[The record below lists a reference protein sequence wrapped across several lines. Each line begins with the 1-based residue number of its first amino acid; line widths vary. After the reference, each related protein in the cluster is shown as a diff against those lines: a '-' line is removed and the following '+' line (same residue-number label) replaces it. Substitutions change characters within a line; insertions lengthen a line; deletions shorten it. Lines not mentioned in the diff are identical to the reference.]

1 MIELLFAPS
10 SVPFLTLCILSL
22 TVFGYLLSVRA
33 KSDATWWLAVAFS
46 GLSLCT
52 LYGFL
57 AASLFIF
64 PDSQWL
70 DSGQL
75 FMIGA
80 GLFFWSY
87 LQFAYR
93 FLVNPF
99 PREATG
105 VLGVTSALLLAGL
118 GATAFRTSALTFSL
132 LLYLGFFLWTTAVLL
147 RKWWHSARQP
157 PSERS
162 AQTRRAFRAFALIN
176 MSLLVYAV
184 LGLAGMGG
192 SPLFGAAG
200 FGFFFGIV
208 VVYLNYAP
216 EPTSFQVKLIG
227 LSLVTVLA
235 LLTAAVYVL
244 NGFAIKDFAA
254 DVPPRQALRF
264 IPSAAGGYVATALPY
279 HYESN
284 LGEDLHLG
292 DDAVEPKALGFPFPF
307 FGKRYD
313 RLFVGANGL
322 VTFGAPIH
330 RGGRARYRS
339 EDFFNDLAK
348 IAPLYLDLDPSA
360 GGGVFFRQLP
370 DRVVITWHEVPLRIT
385 KARNSVQ
392 LVLHRSG
399 IIDVVYDRV
408 DAVLVEGM
416 RGLMPGP
423 PPFSSASP
431 ARDLPYRIPAG
442 SARIE
447 NFEWDFRRRAHREV
461 WPLIGLVLGATL
473 LVLGLF
479 PFIFRSSLVKP
490 LERLIDG
497 VQRVNAG
504 DLTAGVPV
512 GVHDE
517 IGRLTQHFNRMTQ
530 SLRRYNGE
538 MEALVGERTVQ
549 LEQSLE
555 DLKATQAQLIQAE
568 KMASLGQ
575 LTAGIAHEI
584 KNPLNFINN
593 FAEIN
598 GELVEEMRDA
608 LDGGHL
614 AEARDLL
621 GDLKANADLIATHG
635 KRADGIVQS
644 MMAHAHGG
652 TGERETVD
660 VNTFVDEYVGL
671 AYHGKQARNPGFTVE
686 IATDYGE
693 AGILEV
699 APQEMGRVL
708 VNLLS
713 NAFDAVHEHAQSQ
726 NGAYAP
732 KVTVTT
738 RRESDH
744 VAIRV
749 ADNGPGIPEAVREK
763 IFEPFFTTKP
773 AGSGTGLGLSLSYDI
788 VTQGHGGMLTV
799 ESAPGQGAAFVVTV
813 PVDA

>member
-1 MIELLFAPS
+1 MIEFLFAPS

-22 TVFGYLLSVRA
+22 TVFGYLLGVRA

-105 VLGVTSALLLAGL
+105 VLAVTTVLLLASL
-118 GATAFRTSALTFSL
+118 GATAFLASALTFSL
-132 LLYLGFFLWTTAVLL
+132 LLYLGFFLWTTVVLL
-147 RKWWHSARQP
+147 RKWRRSARQP
-157 PSERS
+157 PSVQI

-184 LGLAGMGG
+184 LGMAGMGG

-244 NGFAIKDFAA
+244 NGFAIEDFAA

-264 IPSAAGGYVATALPY
+264 IPSAAGGYVATALPH

-292 DDAVEPKALGFPFPF
+292 DDDAEPKALGFPFPF

-313 RLFVGANGL
+313 RLFVSANGV

-330 RGGRARYRS
+330 REASARYRS

-360 GGGVFFRQLP
+360 GGGVFFRQAP
-370 DRVVITWHEVPLRIT
+370 DRVVITWHETPRRTT
-385 KARNSVQ
+385 KDLNSVQ

-408 DAVLVEGM
+408 DAALVDGM

-431 ARDLPYRIPAG
+431 AKDLPYRIPAG

-461 WPLIGLVLGATL
+461 RPLIGLVLGAAL

-504 DLTAGVPV
+504 DLTAGVSV

-538 MEALVGERTVQ
+538 MEALVAERTAQ

-555 DLKATQAQLIQAE
+555 DLKAAQAQLIQAE

-593 FAEIN
+593 FAEVN
-598 GELVEEMRDA
+598 EELAEEMLEA
-608 LDGGHL
+608 LDANEEG
-614 AEARDLL
+614 EARALL
-621 GDLKANADLIATHG
+621 ADLKANAAQIAKHG
-635 KRADGIVQS
+635 KRADAIVRS
-644 MMAHAHGG
+644 MMQHARGG
-652 TGERETVD
+652 GEQETVTL
-660 VNTFVDEYVGL
+660 NTFVEEYVNL
-671 AYHGKQARNPGFTVE
+671 AYHGRKARVPDFNAEVVRDFDRAAGSAE
-686 IATDYGE
+686 IM
-693 AGILEV
+693 
-699 APQEMGRVL
+699 PQEIGRVL
-708 VNLLS
+708 LNLLG
-713 NAFDAVHEHAQSQ
+713 NAFDAIRERTARN

-732 KVTVTT
+732 KVIVST
-738 RRESDH
+738 RRLGDH
-744 VAIRV
+744 VEIRV
-749 ADNGPGIPEAVREK
+749 TDNGPGIAPEVRDR

-773 AGSGTGLGLSLSYDI
+773 TGSGTGLGLSLSYDI
-788 VTQGHGGMLTV
+788 VTQRHGGTLTV
-799 ESAPGQGAAFVVTV
+799 ESEPGAGAAFVVTL
-813 PVDA
+813 PG

>member
-22 TVFGYLLSVRA
+22 TVFGYLLGVRD
-33 KSDATWWLAVAFS
+33 KSDATWWLALAFG
-46 GLSLCT
+46 GLTLCT

-57 AASLFIF
+57 ATSIF
-64 PDSQWL
+64 AFPGSQWL

-93 FLVNPF
+93 FLDNPF
-99 PREATG
+99 PREARG
-105 VLGVTSALLLAGL
+105 ALAVTSVLLLTALVATGL
-118 GATAFRTSALTFSL
+118 WRSGLKYSL
-132 LLYLGFFLWTTAVLL
+132 MLYLGFFLWTTVVLL
-147 RKWWHSARQP
+147 RKWRRRASK
-157 PSERS
+157 PSS
-162 AQTRRAFRAFALIN
+162 VQAAQIRRAFRAFTLIN
-176 MSLLVYAV
+176 TSLLAYAA

-200 FGFFFGIV
+200 FGFFFGIA
-208 VVYLNYAP
+208 VVYLNYSP

-227 LSLVTVLA
+227 VSLVTVLA
-235 LLTAAVYVL
+235 LLTTAVYVL
-244 NGFAIKDFAA
+244 HGFSVRDFAT
-254 DVPPRQALRF
+254 DVPDHEAVRF
-264 IPSAAGGYVATALPY
+264 IPSASGGYVATALPY
-279 HYESN
+279 HYASN
-284 LGEDLHLG
+284 LGEPLPLG
-292 DDAVEPKALGFPFPF
+292 NDGAEAQPFGFSFPF
-307 FGKRYD
+307 FGQRYD
-313 RLFVGANGL
+313 RLFVSANGI
-322 VTFGAPIH
+322 VTFGEPIF
-330 RGGRARYRS
+330 RNTAARYRS
-339 EDFFNDLAK
+339 EDFFNALPK
-348 IAPLYLDLDPSA
+348 IAPLYLDLDPSD
-360 GGGVFFRQLP
+360 GGGVFVSRTP
-370 DRVVITWHEVPLRIT
+370 DRLRITWHEVPAHLS
-385 KARNSVQ
+385 KDRNNVQ
-392 LVLHRSG
+392 MVLHRGG
-399 IIDVVYDRV
+399 IIDVVYGRV
-408 DAVLVEGM
+408 DAALADGL
-416 RGLMPGP
+416 RGLMPGAP
-423 PPFSSASP
+423 SFASASL
-431 ARDLPYRIPAG
+431 AADLPYRIPAG

-461 WPLIGLVLGATL
+461 RPVIGLVFGATF

-479 PFIFRSSLVKP
+479 PFLFRSSLVKP
-490 LERLIDG
+490 LERLLDG
-497 VQRVNAG
+497 VQHVNAG
-504 DLTAGVPV
+504 DLTATVPV

-538 MEALVGERTVQ
+538 MEALVTERTRQ
-549 LEQSLE
+549 LEASLKE
-555 DLKATQAQLIQAE
+555 LQETQARLIQTE
-568 KMASLGQ
+568 KMASLGA

-584 KNPLNFINN
+584 KNPLNFVNN

-598 GELVEEMRDA
+598 GELVGEMREA
-608 LDGGHL
+608 LDGGDL
-614 AEARDLL
+614 EEARALL

-652 TGERETVD
+652 TGERDVVD
-660 VNTFVDEYVGL
+660 VNAFVDEYVGL
-671 AYHGKQARNPGFTVE
+671 AFHGKQARDPGFTVE
-686 IATDYGE
+686 ITTDYGE
-693 AGILEV
+693 TGILEV

-726 NGAYAP
+726 NGTYTP
-732 KVTVTT
+732 QVTVTT

-788 VTQGHGGMLTV
+788 VTQGHGGTLTV
-799 ESAPGQGAAFVVTV
+799 ESAPGRGAAFVVTV
-813 PVDA
+813 PG